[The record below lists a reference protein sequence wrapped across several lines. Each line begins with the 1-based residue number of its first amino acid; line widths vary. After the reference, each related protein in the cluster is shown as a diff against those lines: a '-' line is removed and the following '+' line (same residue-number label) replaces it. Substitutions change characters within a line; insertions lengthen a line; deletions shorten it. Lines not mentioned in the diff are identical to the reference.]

1 MTDEQSLLF
10 MKGQIKSLQ
19 KQIKQI
25 SAISANRKEQLQQCK
40 YALKLLK
47 KRTLKLESELN
58 QKYQENDNGNSRN
71 KENSETI

>member
-40 YALKLLK
+40 YALKLF
-47 KRTLKLESELN
+47 E
-58 QKYQENDNGNSRN
+58 
-71 KENSETI
+71 KENTQIRE